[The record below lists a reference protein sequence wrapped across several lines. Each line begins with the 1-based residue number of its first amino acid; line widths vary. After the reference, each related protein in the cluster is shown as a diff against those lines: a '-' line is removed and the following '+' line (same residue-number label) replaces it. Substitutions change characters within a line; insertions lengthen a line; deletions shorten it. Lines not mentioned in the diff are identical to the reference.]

1 MQVNIPFIL
10 PRVGENC
17 NYYLSNALA
26 STWPTNQTFKEKSVG
41 RLLKIQSSEGFKIK
55 YHMKIMGHKD

>member
-41 RLLKIQSSEGFKIK
+41 RLPKI
-55 YHMKIMGHKD
+55 